1 VKTSPNRIDIL
12 EILNSAKPQ
21 TYSELKSQ
29 AGFKSKME
37 SGKFA
42 YHIRKLLKGID
53 LGGKT
58 QSLVAL
64 NKSDRRYRI
73 TSLGKLVLSLARKI
87 EERKTTPV

>member
-1 VKTSPNRIDIL
+1 MKISPNRIDIL

-29 AGFKSKME
+29 AGFKSKNQ
-37 SGKFA
+37 SGKFP
-42 YHIRKLLKGID
+42 YYLRKLLR
-53 LGGKT
+53 

-73 TSLGKLVLSLARKI
+73 TNFGKLVLSLARKI
-87 EERKTTPV
+87 EERENKI